1 VILSDLGKLSI
12 SLLHVTF
19 THKGIPMDRQSLAE
33 KIKVLKHTKQISW
46 RQIAGAVG
54 RSPGFITAA
63 LLGQMSLGKDE
74 AETIGRLLSLDEDEI
89 ALLQQTPYRG
99 SLPTAIP
106 TDPLIYRF
114 YEITQVFG
122 TTLKELIEEEFGDGI
137 MSAIDFELSVERIP
151 DPKGDRVKVTL
162 NGKFL
167 PYRKY

>member
-1 VILSDLGKLSI
+1 
-12 SLLHVTF
+12 
-19 THKGIPMDRQSLAE
+19 MNRQMLTE
-33 KIKVLKHTKQISW
+33 KIVDLKQAKRVLWEELAKAI
-46 RQIAGAVG
+46 G
-54 RSPGFITAA
+54 RSPGFATAA
-63 LLGQMSLGKDE
+63 LLGQMSLSKDE
-74 AETIGRLLSLDEDEI
+74 AQKIGHLLGLNEDEI
-89 ALLQQTPYRG
+89 ALLQQVPYRG

-122 TTLKELIEEEFGDGI
+122 STLKALIEEEFGDGI
-137 MSAIDFELSVERIP
+137 MSAIDFELSVERVG